1 MITLSQA
8 KNYLRIDD
16 DFTEDDESI
25 LRMIKAAFQFIEKR
39 TNHVFYQEERTY
51 NRLDRKYIDIYDY
64 PVSYNGELTKLD
76 YSGFTRFDAD
86 SVTVTVGYAT
96 ADDVP
101 APLIEAAYQMLKVF
115 YYEAEKQVNTTLI
128 PESVNQI
135 LNDYRRFTIC

>member
-39 TNHVFYQEERTY
+39 TNHVFFQEERTY
-51 NRLDRKYIDIYDY
+51 NRLDRKYIDIFDY
-64 PVSYNGELTKLD
+64 PVSYDCELTKLD

-86 SVTVTVGYAT
+86 SVTVTVGYASEY
-96 ADDVP
+96 DVP
-101 APLIEAAYQMLKVF
+101 SPLIEAALQMLKVF

-135 LNDYRRFTIC
+135 LNDYRRFTVC